1 MTYKLLAKF
10 QNSEFSTPNCEKL
23 KKKSFAKTEEEEN
36 EEFQVE
42 NSQMFQ
48 LFKFP
53 GILLALD
60 LFSRSH
66 VHYEVQEFSRQ
77 KTLLAVRK
85 KLLHAA
91 LFDYCCAK
99 YPVCFESG

>member
-1 MTYKLLAKF
+1 MTYKLLSKF

-60 LFSRSH
+60 LFSRSQ
-66 VHYEVQEFSRQ
+66 VHYEVQEFSR
-77 KTLLAVRK
+77 
-85 KLLHAA
+85 
-91 LFDYCCAK
+91 
-99 YPVCFESG
+99 